1 MSGLLIGK
9 LVGQLLLPPGN
20 IIVLALAGLLARRR
34 WWGKALLVLSVS
46 LLYLLSIA
54 PVRDALIRPLEFA
67 APALDASSLVSMA
80 SPDNQATKTAIVLLG
95 GGTRENAPE
104 YAGADDIPRFAMMR
118 TIYAAEL
125 AKKSGLDVY
134 ATGGR
139 PLSLAEDSEGTL
151 MRRRLLGFGVD
162 AEQVFAEEA
171 SENTWQNAV
180 YMQRMLH
187 DKGITRVLLVTSAWH
202 MPRSVWCFEQQGL
215 TVIPAPV
222 DYLSSQRAL
231 DARGWFPD
239 AGVLADSSLALHEYI
254 GLVWYKMRHGY
265 ETESR

>member
-9 LVGQLLLPPGN
+9 LVAQLLLPPGS
-20 IIVLALAGLLARRR
+20 IIVLAVAGLLARRK
-34 WWGKALLVLSVS
+34 WWGKCLLVLSVS

-67 APALDASSLVSMA
+67 APALDAAESLSQNND
-80 SPDNQATKTAIVLLG
+80 PATTAIVLLG
-95 GGTRENAPE
+95 GGTREDAPE

-118 TIYAAEL
+118 AIYAAEL

-139 PLSLAEDSEGTL
+139 PLSLAEESEGAI
-151 MRRRLLGFGVD
+151 MRRRLLGFGVS
-162 AEQVFAEEA
+162 AAQVFVEEA

-180 YMQRMLH
+180 YMQRMLQ

-215 TVIPAPV
+215 AVIPAPM
-222 DYLSSQRAL
+222 DYLSSQREL
-231 DARGWFPD
+231 DARDFFPD

-254 GLVWYKMRHGY
+254 GLGWYRLRYAY
-265 ETESR
+265 EN